1 MRKKEDIQR
10 EIARLKAVS
19 PADAG
24 ETFAPILEA
33 VEAFFTPDK
42 ELEQEIGACAF
53 QVAFNYEY
61 RNTVYKN
68 QENMPKFSKDLPPG
82 YEDVRELFTAGGVWE
97 EIEAMPEDVFA
108 AAFILPAAGGNVSKL
123 DTSGTGAATNP
134 YLDDWAAR
142 ITAARA
148 AVVPGLK
155 IINDFCEGAATN
167 NGLAVH
173 FEEHGGIVSAPTRR
187 ETADRVY
194 IAGGYLEVIQTY
206 GLAVHIPSYMQE

>member
-1 MRKKEDIQR
+1 MQKKEDIQR

-33 VEAFFTPDK
+33 VEEFFTPEK
-42 ELEQEIGACAF
+42 ELEQKIGECAF

-61 RNTVYKN
+61 RNTAYKN
-68 QENMPKFSKDLPPG
+68 QESMPKFSEDFPPG
-82 YEDVRELFTAGGVWE
+82 YEDVRELFAGGGVWE
-97 EIEAMPEDVFA
+97 EMAAMQEDVFA
-108 AAFILPAAGGNVSKL
+108 AAFVYGPAGGNVSKS
-123 DTSGTGAATNP
+123 DTTEAATPTNP
-134 YLDDWAAR
+134 YLDDWTGR
-142 ITAARA
+142 IKAARA
-148 AVVPGLK
+148 AVIPGLNA
-155 IINDFCEGAATN
+155 INEFCEAAATRY
-167 NGLAVH
+167 GAAVH

-206 GLAVHIPSYMQE
+206 GLAVHIPSYMKE